1 MIQENLEEEKS
12 GHRDVNGN
20 WIDEALAA
28 RLRNKLSVFWTLSTM
43 LADED
48 MSERLFSDPKIQQM
62 VIEVAKTCEN
72 NKEKILDLI
81 SQLAVIENSKDLNN
95 E

>member
-1 MIQENLEEEKS
+1 MIQENTEEEKS
-12 GHRDVNGN
+12 GHRDINGN

-28 RLRNKLSVFWTLSTM
+28 KLRNQLNVFWTLSTM
-43 LADED
+43 LVDENL
-48 MSERLFSDPKIQQM
+48 RGRFFSDPKIQEM
-62 VIEVAKTCEN
+62 VFEVAKTCEN